1 MSVTQ
6 YIKLTIREF
15 IGVEADYESFTS
27 GQEKILQ
34 SLEKLEKVEKLDVE
48 VEKQQTHLSDYI
60 TAKNIAAFCI
70 FTGLVGLGF
79 YLFYYSGGGP
89 GPDSLSNS
97 NAELYQSMS
106 QLSKDLQTMDQNG
119 IFDALARLNDSSAP
133 LSKQEIK
140 LLIEIKNILL
150 ARGVGEPGRPLALQF
165 FNEKLKH
172 WSMADLEEVLIKRAE
187 QDF

>member
-34 SLEKLEKVEKLDVE
+34 LVEKFENVEKLDVE

-79 YLFYYSGGGP
+79 YLFFYGGE
-89 GPDSLSNS
+89 DLLSNS
-97 NAELYQSMS
+97 TVELLQSLN
-106 QLSKDLQTMDQNG
+106 QLSKDLRTMDQKG

-165 FNEKLKH
+165 HPEKYR
-172 WSMADLEEVLIKRAE
+172 SVLDI
-187 QDF
+187 D

>member
-1 MSVTQ
+1 MNILK
-6 YIKLTIREF
+6 YIKLKTIQEF
-15 IGVEADYESFTS
+15 IDVENGYENVIT

-34 SLEKLEKVEKLDVE
+34 LLEKLEMQKADVE
-48 VEKQQTHLSDYI
+48 APETHLSDYI

-79 YLFYYSGGGP
+79 YLFFYGGE
-89 GPDSLSNS
+89 DSLSNS
-97 NAELYQSMS
+97 TVELLQSLN
-106 QLSKDLQTMDQNG
+106 QLSKDLRTMDQKG

>member
-34 SLEKLEKVEKLDVE
+34 SLEKLEKLEKVEKLDVE

-79 YLFYYSGGGP
+79 YLFFYGGE
-89 GPDSLSNS
+89 DLLSNS
-97 NAELYQSMS
+97 TESLQYLCK
-106 QLSKDLQTMDQNG
+106 LSKDLQTMDQNG